1 MMVADRI
8 LSALEE
14 QDERYAEYRKAHQKR
29 IFSIES
35 VANKLS
41 EYFMS

>member
-1 MMVADRI
+1 
-8 LSALEE
+8 LEE